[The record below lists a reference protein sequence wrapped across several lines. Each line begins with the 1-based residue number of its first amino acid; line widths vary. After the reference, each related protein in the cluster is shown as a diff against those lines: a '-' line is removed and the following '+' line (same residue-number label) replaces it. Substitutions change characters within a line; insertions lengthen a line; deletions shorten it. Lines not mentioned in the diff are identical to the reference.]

1 MTDIPVKAHTRSK
14 PEKSEAYKR
23 THQILREWA
32 DLQRSRSVAQAK
44 PETAPVPSPVARNP
58 IAAMVISLM
67 RQAVGI
73 DRQVRERTDA

>member
-1 MTDIPVKAHTRSK
+1 MSTVSDHLKKHPSARSSTLAWLEMRDRK
-14 PEKSEAYKR
+14 LAE
-23 THQILREWA
+23 LRAEI
-32 DLQRSRSVAQAK
+32 AQAK
-44 PETAPVPSPVARNP
+44 PETAPVAVPVARNP